1 MSPLGQMAGWG
12 SLGNDIIA
20 PRRRV
25 GGGWEMSSSGQAA
38 GRGRLGNAIIT
49 GELPEMPA
57 GIRSNVL
64 CGVEPRR
71 LHHLCIVSFELLY
84 Q

>member
-12 SLGNDIIA
+12 SLGN
-20 PRRRV
+20 V
-25 GGGWEMSSSGQAA
+25 S
-38 GRGRLGNAIIT
+38 N
-49 GELPEMPA
+49 GELLEMLA

-64 CGVEPRR
+64 RGVEPRR

>member
-1 MSPLGQMAGWG
+1 MSSLGQTE
-12 SLGNDIIA
+12 D
-20 PRRRV
+20 RR
-25 GGGWEMSSSGQAA
+25 
-38 GRGRLGNAIIT
+38 RLGNAIN
-49 GELPEMPA
+49 GELLEMPA